1 MSNTWFQ
8 SPYGDI
14 NSLFEGRITSK
25 DWRGGE
31 GRGGEGKLHESYM
44 NCFCLFLIHVPFYL
58 QHCAY
63 KPSLEDLGI

>member
-31 GRGGEGKLHESYM
+31 GRGGEGRGGEGRGGESYM
-44 NCFCLFLIHVPFYL
+44 R
-58 QHCAY
+58 AT
-63 KPSLEDLGI
+63 